1 MTRSGDPWWTVPMI
15 GWSDDRRSEQERGRT
30 TRHALLLAAA
40 DLFAARGYHGASL
53 TDILKVSGRT
63 KGALYFHFSSKQALA
78 QALQTEIVASWEL
91 VRAEIA
97 ARGLDPLKELL
108 VETDAYVGRWT
119 HDPIVRGAGAAMAS
133 ADVFTEGHRT
143 WYRDWQQCTA
153 AHLHRARKDGLLQE
167 DIDPD
172 RASRLIVAAGAGHH
186 AFSEIL
192 PGPPDFFARMT
203 DTWQGLLPA
212 VAVDSW
218 LAEFRASG
226 WDQRPAPD
234 PAAFARLREP

>member
-1 MTRSGDPWWTVPMI
+1 MTRSDDPWWTVPMI

-97 ARGLDPLKELL
+97 ARG
-108 VETDAYVGRWT
+108 
-119 HDPIVRGAGAAMAS
+119 
-133 ADVFTEGHRT
+133 
-143 WYRDWQQCTA
+143 
-153 AHLHRARKDGLLQE
+153 
-167 DIDPD
+167 
-172 RASRLIVAAGAGHH
+172 
-186 AFSEIL
+186 
-192 PGPPDFFARMT
+192 
-203 DTWQGLLPA
+203 
-212 VAVDSW
+212 
-218 LAEFRASG
+218 
-226 WDQRPAPD
+226 
-234 PAAFARLREP
+234 